1 MFLGTEGVLRG
12 QGTSPQPRVSPAVPM
27 LSPCPQSARS
37 GRVLPPAPFL
47 VQDSQQEQHFGF
59 SLSQAL
65 SRARRRPLLQVTV
78 PKCPQGATRGPVV
91 SPVSPGAIV
100 GAQGWTEGRIPTP
113 RPLHVLSISLL
124 CPLCVLPCP
133 PCVPSV
139 SPACPQGYEVHV
151 TPSVRPEPEH
161 MKDIITCSGG
171 TFLPAMP
178 CAYGVR
184 DRWGCGDAGGDQ
196 GDIEGT
202 LGYQSHR
209 GGEQRGIEGIWES
222 QSHQRGD
229 RRDVGVPEP
238 PEREHW
244 DSRANGKGTKG
255 TLGSQS
261 HQGGDRRG
269 IEGIFGS

>member
-1 MFLGTEGVLRG
+1 M
-12 QGTSPQPRVSPAVPM
+12 
-27 LSPCPQSARS
+27 
-37 GRVLPPAPFL
+37 
-47 VQDSQQEQHFGF
+47 
-59 SLSQAL
+59 
-65 SRARRRPLLQVTV
+65 
-78 PKCPQGATRGPVV
+78 
-91 SPVSPGAIV
+91 

-113 RPLHVLSISLL
+113 RPLHVLSISPP
-124 CPLCVLPCP
+124 CPLCVPSVSFHVLP
-133 PCVPSV
+133 V

-209 GGEQRGIEGIWES
+209 GGEQRDIEGIWES

-238 PEREHW
+238 LEREHW

-261 HQGGDRRG
+261 HQGGDQRG